1 MDVETARTM
10 PTATPFEQ
18 QTRPFHLMAKPS
30 GARCNIDCQYC
41 FFLSKEKLYPNSRFR
56 MPDEV
61 MDAYIRQTLES
72 QPDGEVNIAWQG
84 GEPTLMGLDFYR
96 KAVVLAARYARKGQS
111 VRHSIQTNGI
121 LLTDEW
127 CAFLKEH
134 DFLVG
139 ISMDGPKELHDAY
152 RVDRMG
158 RGTFDSVLAAYRRLQ
173 AHGVEHNILCT
184 LHAANAARPLDVY
197 RFFRDELQADWMQ
210 FIPIVEKQAGP
221 DGRVVPSAR
230 TVNAT
235 AYGRFLC
242 AIFDEWVRR
251 DVGSVFVQDLEV
263 ALRSW
268 MGLHPGLCIR
278 AETCGDA
285 LVLEHTGDVYSC
297 DHFVEPEHLVGNLME
312 TPLLQIVNSPPQA
325 AFGMAKRDTLPAFCR
340 NCDVRFACNGGCPK
354 DRFLTAPDGEPGLNY
369 LCDGFRLFFRHID
382 GPMRLMAALL
392 RQGRSAVEVMDQLPG
407 APAAAMPCP
416 GRNDPCPCGS
426 GRKYKKCHGG

>member
-1 MDVETARTM
+1 M

-96 KAVVLAARYARKGQS
+96 RAVVLAARYARKGQS

-235 AYGRFLC
+235 AYGCFLC

-251 DVGSVFVQDLEV
+251 DVGSVFVQDFEV